1 VSAGGCVHQ
10 RPGGHHYLFDYSPD
24 MECLEVA
31 GPGDL
36 SIVDIEPVYEVPSSE
51 GWGA

>member
-10 RPGGHHYLFDYSPD
+10 RPGGHHYLFDDSLD
-24 MECLEVA
+24 MECRQVA
-31 GPGDL
+31 GPAHF
-36 SIVDIEPVYEVPSSE
+36 SIVDIEPVCEVASSE